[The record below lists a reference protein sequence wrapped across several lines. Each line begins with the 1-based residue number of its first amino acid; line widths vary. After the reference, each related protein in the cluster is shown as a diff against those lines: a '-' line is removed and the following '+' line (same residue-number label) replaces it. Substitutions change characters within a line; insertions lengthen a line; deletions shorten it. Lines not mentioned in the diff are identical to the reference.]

1 MTAYVVLHHL
11 SPSHVVTVSA
21 EAAQLGAARVGL
33 SVLGVRDEVFLD
45 QIRSRGADVSSRPRR
60 DSDLVFVLIDRPE
73 GLARLKAL
81 EGSIKRS
88 GAIWAVF
95 PKGRKDI
102 REVDL
107 IAAGPAAGLVDNK
120 VVRFSETHTA
130 LRFVVPL
137 RRR

>member
-1 MTAYVVLHHL
+1 MGADAGSTRALL
-11 SPSHVVTVSA
+11 DK
-21 EAAQLGAARVGL
+21 LGVKSGARV

-73 GLARLKAL
+73 GLPRLKAL